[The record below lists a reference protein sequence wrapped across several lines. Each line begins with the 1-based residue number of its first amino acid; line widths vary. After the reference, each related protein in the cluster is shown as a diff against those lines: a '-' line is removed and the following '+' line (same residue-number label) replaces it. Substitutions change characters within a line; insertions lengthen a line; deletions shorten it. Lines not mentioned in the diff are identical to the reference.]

1 MKRAEAV
8 ATLLWGL
15 LALAA
20 ALLVARANY
29 TADLSAFLP
38 RSPTATE
45 RLLVQQLREGLAAR
59 LIMVAIGGSD
69 SGTRAAVAAG
79 IARRLRAD
87 PAFVAVND
95 GDPWGSDA
103 TEELL
108 FEHRYLLSD
117 SVTPQRF
124 SVAGLHAA
132 IGNALD
138 LLTSPEGL
146 LFKSRFT
153 RDPTG
158 EMPGILDSLAAPT
171 PRTLDGVWA
180 SPDGQR
186 ALLLAETRAAGSD
199 LDAQEAAGAAVAR
212 AFAAA
217 VAALPGASGRVTLSM
232 SGPGVFAVSARNTI
246 RAQVIRLSLVGSL
259 LIATL
264 LYLVLRSV
272 RALLLTFV
280 PVVSGALAGIAA
292 VTLGFDTVHGITLG
306 FGVTLI
312 GEAVDYSI
320 YWFIQ
325 SRPGNGGDG
334 WRQGV
339 WPTIRLGMLTSV
351 FGFAALVPS
360 AFQGVAQLGVFSI
373 AGLVTAALVTRF
385 VLPAW
390 VHRSLAI
397 RNLTPFGAGLE
408 RLLAR
413 LRPARVVLALVPVL
427 AGLALYA
434 HRDALLSRELAS
446 LSPIT
451 SREQAADAALRADL
465 GAPDARYVV
474 VVSAQDLEAALA
486 AAEAVTARLEG
497 LVDAGVIGG
506 FESPTHYLPS
516 RATQRAR
523 QASLPPS
530 AELATRLDEALKGL
544 PVSAS
549 RLAPFLHDA
558 EAARTAAPLTRT
570 DFAGTP
576 LAPAL
581 DALLDVD
588 AVGATAFLP
597 LTPADSGELSRSA
610 IARLRTTVATAAP
623 GEAQLLDLKS
633 QADRVYA
640 GYLRQAAV
648 LSLAG
653 FAAIVL
659 LLLAAGLAPARVL
672 RVVAPLALAV
682 LAVAGLLVALRERLG
697 ILHIVGMLL
706 IVAVG
711 SNYALFFDR
720 MAHRPAAAA
729 PLTLAS
735 LLVANLATVIGFG
748 VLASSNVPVLA
759 ALGRTVAPGALLALL
774 FAALISQ
781 SAPAAPGAPSSSP
794 SPPTPPTSPT

>member
-1 MKRAEAV
+1 MTRAGAV
-8 ATLLWGL
+8 ATLVWGA

-20 ALLVARANY
+20 ALLIARASY

-38 RSPTATE
+38 RSPTPTE
-45 RLLVQQLREGLAAR
+45 RLFVEQLRAGLAAR
-59 LIMVAIGGSD
+59 LIMVGIAGAD
-69 SGTRAAVAAG
+69 AHTRAEVAAG
-79 IARRLRAD
+79 LAQRLRAD
-87 PAFVAVND
+87 PAFIAVND
-95 GDPWGSDA
+95 GDPAGFGA
-103 TEELL
+103 TERLL

-117 SVTPQRF
+117 SVTPERF
-124 SVAGLHAA
+124 SVAGLRAA
-132 IGNALD
+132 VGNSLD

-146 LFKSRFT
+146 LFKARFT

-158 EMPGILDSLAAPT
+158 ETPAILDTLSAPV
-171 PRTLDGVWA
+171 PHTLDGVWS

-199 LDAQEAAGAAVAR
+199 IDAQEAAAATVSR

-217 VAALPGASGRVTLSM
+217 AASTAGAAERVRLQM
-232 SGPGVFAVSARNTI
+232 SGPGVFAQSARNTI
-246 RAQVIRLSLVGSL
+246 REQVIRLSLVGSL
-259 LIATL
+259 LIAVL
-264 LYLVLRSV
+264 LLAVLRSL

-280 PVVSGALAGIAA
+280 PVASGALAGVAA

-334 WRQGV
+334 WKQGV

-351 FGFAALVPS
+351 CGFAALLPS
-360 AFQGVAQLGVFSI
+360 AFQGIAQLGLFSI
-373 AGLVTAALVTRF
+373 AGLVAAALVTRF

-390 VHRSLAI
+390 VHGSLEI
-397 RNLTPFGAGLE
+397 RDLTVFGTALA
-408 RLLAR
+408 RLLER
-413 LRPARVVLALVPVL
+413 LRPARGALLLVPLLAL
-427 AGLALYA
+427 LALYA
-434 HRDALLSRELAS
+434 HRHVLLGGELAS

-474 VVSAQDLEAALA
+474 VVSGRDLEGALSAAEVVAARLAAL
-486 AAEAVTARLEG
+486 
-497 LVDAGVIGG
+497 VDSGVIGG
-506 FESPTHYLPS
+506 FDSPTHYLPS
-516 RATQRAR
+516 LATQRAR
-523 QASLPPS
+523 QASLPPPS
-530 AELATRLDEALKGL
+530 ELAARLQEALVGQ
-544 PVSAS
+544 PVSAA
-549 RLAPFLHDA
+549 RLAPFLHDV
-558 EAARTAAPLTRT
+558 EVARTSAPLTRA

-581 DALLDVD
+581 DALLDVG
-588 AVGATAFLP
+588 ATGATAFLP
-597 LTPADSGELSRSA
+597 LTPASGGELSQAA
-610 IARLRTTVATAAP
+610 IARLRSAVSAAAP
-623 GEAQLLDLKS
+623 AEAQLLDLKA
-633 QADRVYA
+633 QADRLYA
-640 GYLRQAAV
+640 GYLRQAAA

-653 FAAIVL
+653 FAAIVV
-659 LLLAAGLAPARVL
+659 LLLAARLPPLRVV

-682 LAVAGLLVALRERLG
+682 LAVAGLLVACGERLG

-720 MAHRPAAAA
+720 MARRPPPAA

-748 VLASSNVPVLA
+748 VLASSSVPVLT

-774 FAALISQ
+774 FAALMSQ
-781 SAPAAPGAPSSSP
+781 RAPAEPGALPP
-794 SPPTPPTSPT
+794 SPT

>member
-20 ALLVARANY
+20 AALVARAHY

-38 RSPTATE
+38 RSPTAAQ
-45 RLLVQQLREGLAAR
+45 RLLVQQLREGLAGR

-69 SGTRAAVAAG
+69 PRTRAAVAAG
-79 IARRLRAD
+79 VTGRLRGD
-87 PAFVAVND
+87 PAFVAVSD
-95 GDPWGSDA
+95 GDASGSEA
-103 TEELL
+103 SAQLL

-132 IGNALD
+132 IGDTLD

-146 LFKSRFT
+146 VFKSRFT

-158 EMPGILDSLAAPT
+158 EMAGILDSFAAPT
-171 PRTLDGVWA
+171 PRTLEGVWA

-199 LDAQEAAGAAVAR
+199 LDAQEAAAAAVAR
-212 AFAAA
+212 GFAAA
-217 VAALPGASGRVTLSM
+217 VAALPGASGRVSLMM

-246 RAQVIRLSLVGSL
+246 REQVVRLSLVGSL

-325 SRPGNGGDG
+325 SQPGNGGDD
-334 WRQGV
+334 WREGV

-360 AFQGVAQLGVFSI
+360 AFQGVAQLGLFSI

-397 RNLTPFGAGLE
+397 RNLTPFGAALE

-413 LRPARVVLALVPVL
+413 LRPARLVLVLVPVL
-427 AGLALYA
+427 AGLALYT
-434 HRDALLSRELAS
+434 HRHALLSRELAA

-451 SREQAADAALRADL
+451 RREQAADAALRADL

-474 VVSAQDLEAALA
+474 VVSARDLQGALA
-486 AAEAVTARLEG
+486 AAEAVAARLER
-497 LVDAGVIGG
+497 LAEAGVIGG
-506 FESPTHYLPS
+506 FQSPTRYLPS
-516 RATQRAR
+516 LATQRAR
-523 QASLPPS
+523 QASLPPP
-530 AELATRLDEALKGL
+530 AELAARLDEAVEGM

-558 EAARTAAPLTRT
+558 QAARTAAPLTRA
-570 DFAGTP
+570 DFAGTA
-576 LAPAL
+576 LGPAL

-588 AVGATAFLP
+588 AAGATAFLP
-597 LTPADSGELSRSA
+597 LTPADGGELSRSA
-610 IARLRTTVATAAP
+610 IARLSTTVAAAAP
-623 GEAQLLDLKS
+623 GAAQILDLKT
-633 QADRVYA
+633 QADRLYA
-640 GYLRQAAV
+640 GYLRQAAG

-659 LLLAAGLAPARVL
+659 LLLAARLSLGRVL

-682 LAVAGLLVALRERLG
+682 LAVAGLLVALGERLG

-720 MAHRPAAAA
+720 MTHRTGAAA

-735 LLVANLATVIGFG
+735 LVVANLATVIGFG
-748 VLASSNVPVLA
+748 VLASSSVPVLA

-774 FAALISQ
+774 FSGLISQ
-781 SAPAAPGAPSSSP
+781 PAPAAPGAPSP
-794 SPPTPPTSPT
+794 SRSPTRSPT

>member
-1 MKRAEAV
+1 MTRAGAL
-8 ATLLWGL
+8 ATLLWGAL
-15 LALAA
+15 GLAA
-20 ALLVARANY
+20 ALLVARASY

-59 LIMVAIGGSD
+59 LIMVAIGGAD
-69 SGTRAAVAAG
+69 PHTRAQVAAG
-79 IARRLRAD
+79 LAQRLRAD
-87 PAFVAVND
+87 AAFVAVND
-95 GDPWGSDA
+95 GDAAGSAA
-103 TEELL
+103 TAELL

-117 SVTPQRF
+117 LVTPQRF

-132 IGNALD
+132 IGDSLD
-138 LLTSPEGL
+138 LLGSPEGL

-158 EMPGILDSLAAPT
+158 EMPGILDALAGPT
-171 PRTLDGVWA
+171 PRTLDGVWS

-199 LDAQEAAGAAVAR
+199 LDAQEAAAARVSR
-212 AFAAA
+212 GFAAA
-217 VAALPGASGRVTLSM
+217 AAATPGASGRVSLEM
-232 SGPGVFAVSARNTI
+232 SGPGVFAVSARSTI
-246 RAQVIRLSLVGSL
+246 REQVIRLSLVGSV
-259 LIATL
+259 LIAAL
-264 LYLVLRSV
+264 LLLVLRSV
-272 RALLLTFV
+272 RALMLTFV
-280 PVVSGALAGIAA
+280 PVASGALAGIAA
-292 VTLGFDTVHGITLG
+292 VTLGFDTVHGITLA

-312 GEAVDYSI
+312 GEAIDYSI

-351 FGFAALVPS
+351 CGFAALLPS
-360 AFQGVAQLGVFSI
+360 AFQGVAQLGLFSI
-373 AGLVTAALVTRF
+373 AGLVAAALVTRF
-385 VLPAW
+385 VLPEW
-390 VHRSLAI
+390 VHGSLAM
-397 RNLTPFGAGLE
+397 RNLTPFGAALE
-408 RLLAR
+408 RLLER
-413 LRPARVVLALVPVL
+413 VRPARALLALVPVL
-427 AGLALYA
+427 AGLVLYA
-434 HRDALLSRELAS
+434 HRGALLSLELAS

-474 VVSAQDLEAALA
+474 VVSAPNLERALSAAG
-486 AAEAVTARLEG
+486 AVAARLDA
-497 LVDAGVIGG
+497 LTDAGVIGG
-506 FESPTHYLPS
+506 FESPTRYLPS
-516 RATQRAR
+516 LATQRAR
-523 QASLPPS
+523 QASLPEP
-530 AELATRLDEALKGL
+530 AELAARLNEAVKGL

-558 EAARTAAPLTRT
+558 EAARTAAPLTRA

-588 AVGATAFLP
+588 APGATAFLP
-597 LTPADSGELSRSA
+597 LTPADGGELSRSA
-610 IARLRTTVATAAP
+610 IARLRTTVAAAAP
-623 GEAQLLDLKS
+623 GEAQLLDLKA
-633 QADRVYA
+633 QADRLYA
-640 GYLRQAAV
+640 GYLRQAAL

-659 LLLAAGLAPARVL
+659 LLLAARLSPARVL

-682 LAVAGLLVALRERLG
+682 LAVAGLLVGLGERLG
-697 ILHIVGMLL
+697 ILHVVGMLL

-720 MAHRPAAAA
+720 MTRRPPDAA

-735 LLVANLATVIGFG
+735 LLVANLATVIAFG

-759 ALGRTVAPGALLALL
+759 DLGRTVAPGALLALL
-774 FAALISQ
+774 FAALMSQ
-781 SAPAAPGAPSSSP
+781 PAPAAPRAPSP
-794 SPPTPPTSPT
+794 